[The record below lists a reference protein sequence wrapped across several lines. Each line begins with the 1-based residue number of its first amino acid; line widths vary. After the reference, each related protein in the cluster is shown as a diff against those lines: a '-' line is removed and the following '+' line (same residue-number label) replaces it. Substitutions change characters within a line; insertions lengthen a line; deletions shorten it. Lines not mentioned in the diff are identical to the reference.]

1 MYDFCW
7 LANLRIVSINFYIVQ
22 YLVIRNAFVAFFFVF
37 IFDLELT
44 V

>member
-7 LANLRIVSINFYIVQ
+7 LVNLRIVSINFYIVFSNKEC
-22 YLVIRNAFVAFFFVF
+22 VCSFFFVF
-37 IFDLELT
+37 VFDLELT